1 MYFSSTVSNLNLK
14 LKLTNNTETLSG
26 VIKTF
31 ENHQSFQRI
40 KIANSDETKTFDF
53 SHITEKEIK
62 NEILNLSYKKSDRK
76 GDSPAKV
83 LKDRFNI
90 YCKEST
96 TIINR
101 VLKKGLLYSL
111 MNQKKVICHSFSGKT
126 KILIRRTVDQS
137 GSYIICQ
144 KIFERFLYEYV
155 NNFMASKFLPYLCGF
170 RKNHF
175 SQHLLS
181 L

>member
-14 LKLTNNTETLSG
+14 LKLINNSETLSG

-40 KIANSDETKTFDF
+40 KRANFDETKTFDF

-96 TIINR
+96 TIIEFS
-101 VLKKGLLYSL
+101 KKDYR
-111 MNQKKVICHSFSGKT
+111 I
-126 KILIRRTVDQS
+126 
-137 GSYIICQ
+137 
-144 KIFERFLYEYV
+144 
-155 NNFMASKFLPYLCGF
+155 P
-170 RKNHF
+170 
-175 SQHLLS
+175 
-181 L
+181 